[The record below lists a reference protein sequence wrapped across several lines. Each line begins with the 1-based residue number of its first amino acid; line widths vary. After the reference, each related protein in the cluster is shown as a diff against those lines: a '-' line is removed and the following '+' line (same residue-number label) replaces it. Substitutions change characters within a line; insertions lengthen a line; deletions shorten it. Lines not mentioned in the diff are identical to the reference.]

1 MWYMEFGVNTKYV
14 LGLPWAPQIDF
25 SMKKKPKDYDHHQ
38 PAEAPSLGLTA
49 VKDSILKTKQK
60 TFPYKKIKGT
70 YWESYNKVMRK
81 SWESQDKVCNWS
93 GVVDFVLRK
102 SRQSLQLHSSCRLCR
117 HVCSFLCSTNLS
129 ELRCHFMRKKQEA
142 QWPWIWLSGKRP
154 WYKLN
159 NCFSCVQV

>member
-1 MWYMEFGVNTKYV
+1 M
-14 LGLPWAPQIDF
+14 DF

-81 SWESQDKVCNWS
+81 SWESQDKVYNSTPVADFADMFVPFCAQPTSQNW
-93 GVVDFVLRK
+93 DF
-102 SRQSLQLHSSCRLCR
+102 
-117 HVCSFLCSTNLS
+117 
-129 ELRCHFMRKKQEA
+129 
-142 QWPWIWLSGKRP
+142 I
-154 WYKLN
+154 
-159 NCFSCVQV
+159 